1 MEYRQPHI
9 RIASI
14 CQHPVL
20 VMSKGYTRNAIFARV
35 HAPRWGKTSF
45 NSRRKYECDHHMWI
59 HLLNPGDPCLTIWAI
74 DRLCGDSQLLPPCKV
89 ESFDALQPCEPW
101 QLVGAFAH
109 FGQAGSTQGEVE
121 FPRDWYWAERA
132 VQRRFAPYLPE
143 RNMLVEVLSNLREGE
158 LAAQQAERE
167 WLERCI
173 AESGGTAPSAGQ
185 SPSSPEQP
193 GDYAIIARWLEEDG
207 WIALPSM
214 GPLMPDAVAEKK
226 AKVALSTFSF
236 SDSPDDYILDGGGR
250 VSVIPVVDCIAA
262 LLDART
268 YALVRFDELEPER
281 KLKRLL
287 REAQERDS
295 RTKKQAE
302 ELMKAVNRIARPEI
316 VIGRYVEK
324 MAEILDEEKLAS
336 YAEQVRR
343 DSGDDSALR
352 KASSY
357 VEGVAGRCLLGTIV
371 ADLEAAKDKNVS
383 CTGGDLRKKLKEWAA
398 EAAVAA
404 LQGLPARADAETIK
418 TSIKKQVYELTLR
431 EMAGD
436 AFEVV
441 NSLSGESS
449 EEVVCEEEFSTLP
462 PKLSSVLGR
471 CPASPL
477 GNCYQAFMDGN
488 REFAKAWW
496 KGSEGVPIIQDA
508 VSYGEESRLVDRRG
522 KPTTISRSY
531 PYALQDLYGR
541 LREEIAKNHLFRCV
555 ECGYLFIADKVGAK
569 YCIEN
574 GACAKYYKK
583 RRTKEVNSE
592 N

>member
-14 CQHPVL
+14 CQQPVL
-20 VMSKGYTRNAIFARV
+20 AMANRYSRGYIFARV

-45 NSRRKYECDHHMWI
+45 NSRRKYECDRHMWL

-74 DRLCGDSQLLPPCKV
+74 DRLCGDSQLLPASKV
-89 ESFDALQPCEPW
+89 AFDALQPCEPW
-101 QLVGAFAH
+101 QLVGAFSH
-109 FGQAGSTQGEVE
+109 FGQVGLTQGEVE
-121 FPRDWYWAERA
+121 FPDDWQWAERA

-143 RNMLVEVLSNLREGE
+143 RSRLIEVLNDLREGK

-173 AESGGTAPSAGQ
+173 AESGGTAPSVGQ
-185 SPSSPEQP
+185 ALSSPEQP
-193 GDYAIIARWLEEDG
+193 SDYAIIARWLEEDG

-214 GPLMPDAVAEKK
+214 GPLAPDVLAEKK
-226 AKVALSTFSF
+226 ATVALSTFSF
-236 SDSPDDYILDGGGR
+236 SNSPDDYILDGEGR
-250 VSVIPVVDCIAA
+250 VSVIPIVDCIAA
-262 LLDART
+262 LLDARAF
-268 YALVRFDELEPER
+268 ALVRFDETEPER

-287 REAQERDS
+287 REAQERDN

-302 ELMKAVNRIARPEI
+302 ELMKAVNRIARPER
-316 VIGRYVEK
+316 VVGRYVEK
-324 MAEILDEEKLAS
+324 MAEILDEEKLTS

-343 DSGDDSALR
+343 DSGGDSALR

-357 VEGVAGRCLLGTIV
+357 VGGVAGRCLLGTIV
-371 ADLEAAKDKNVS
+371 ADLEAAKDKSVS
-383 CTGGDLRKKLKEWAA
+383 CTGSDLRKSLKEWSA

-404 LQGLPARADAETIK
+404 LQGLPAGADAETTK
-418 TSIKKQVYELTLR
+418 TSIVERVYELTLR

-441 NSLSGESS
+441 NSLSGEVS

-462 PKLSSVLGR
+462 SKLSSVLGR

-477 GNCYQAFMDGN
+477 GNCYEAFMDGN

-508 VSYGEESRLVDRRG
+508 VSHGEESRLIDRRG

-531 PYALQDLYGR
+531 PYAIQDLYGR
-541 LREEIAKNHLFRCV
+541 LKEEIAKDHLFRCV
-555 ECGYLFIADKVGAK
+555 ECGYLFVADKVGTK
-569 YCIEN
+569 YCVEN
-574 GACAKYYKK
+574 GSCATYYKK
-583 RRTKEVNSE
+583 RRSIEVNSE